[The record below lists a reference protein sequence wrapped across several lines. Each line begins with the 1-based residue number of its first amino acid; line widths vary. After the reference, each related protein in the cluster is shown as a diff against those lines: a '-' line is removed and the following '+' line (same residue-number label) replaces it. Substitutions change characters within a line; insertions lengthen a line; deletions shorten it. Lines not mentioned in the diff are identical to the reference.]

1 MTALILAILAKLCAS
16 GWALDATARER
27 NRTCDWAPC
36 LAPNPSSQEHAPER
50 TRPLFAPRSF
60 CLVTLA
66 KRSHFPFLAARLAL
80 TKALGEDRPRTVVL
94 FDAAV
99 DRDTFCAAHGEA
111 CDDVDAVLL
120 EAVSTEDE
128 YASARTA
135 LADPDP
141 PPGAA
146 PRHCRDSPGRVY
158 LSLIHI

>member
-1 MTALILAILAKLCAS
+1 MTAMILAILAKLCAS

-94 FDAAV
+94 FDSAV
-99 DRDTFCAAHGEA
+99 DRDTFCAAYGEA

-120 EAVSTEDE
+120 EAV
-128 YASARTA
+128 
-135 LADPDP
+135 
-141 PPGAA
+141 
-146 PRHCRDSPGRVY
+146 
-158 LSLIHI
+158 

>member
-16 GWALDATARER
+16 SWALDATARER

-80 TKALGEDRPRTVVL
+80 TKALGEDRPRTVVF

-99 DRDTFCAAHGEA
+99 DRDTFCAAHG
-111 CDDVDAVLL
+111 
-120 EAVSTEDE
+120 
-128 YASARTA
+128 
-135 LADPDP
+135 
-141 PPGAA
+141 
-146 PRHCRDSPGRVY
+146 